1 MKPIGNTHRRSNLT
15 SWQREPKVK
24 NTVLDRIRKI
34 TGELEA
40 IQAEMHSE
48 LTEPATDNQLTK
60 FFEDSSAAQVLNDFK
75 VEIDQ
80 LRRILWF
87 YIEEAA
93 EKPLSALEQEQQAN
107 HLQRVTELIR
117 ALAPKPSASEATES
131 KPAVS
136 FFERLDV
143 VMDTYMQDKKPVAQ
157 ITTVKSTRH

>member
-1 MKPIGNTHRRSNLT
+1 MKPIGTTHRRSNLT
-15 SWQREPKVK
+15 SWQRQSKVK

-117 ALAPKPSASEATES
+117 ALAPKPSASAATES